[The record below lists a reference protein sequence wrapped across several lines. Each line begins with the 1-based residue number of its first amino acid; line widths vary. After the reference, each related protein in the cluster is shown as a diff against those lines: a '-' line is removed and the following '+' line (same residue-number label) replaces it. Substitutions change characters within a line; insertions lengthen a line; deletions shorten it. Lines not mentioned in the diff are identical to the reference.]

1 MLYREGD
8 GVEEIENRIEAVATK
23 LRRQPISWVDERSRM
38 PLTITYS
45 DLRKILFGTL
55 YSPTLAFPMVA
66 TIINLLYE
74 GYDDI
79 IKQIFGYPGNFD
91 AQPFCSN
98 ALPRTLYPDEAQI
111 SIMCSDKRYRVRRAF
126 RNLFE
131 VILTQRI
138 SSTRQSQIL
147 K

>member
-1 MLYREGD
+1 MKD
-8 GVEEIENRIEAVATK
+8 IENRIEAVAAK

-38 PLTITYS
+38 PITITYS
-45 DLRKILFGTL
+45 DLRMILFGTL
-55 YSPTLAFPMVA
+55 YSPTLAFPLVA
-66 TIINLLYE
+66 TIITLLYE

-79 IKQIFGYPGNFD
+79 LKQLFGYPGNFD
-91 AQPFCSN
+91 AQPFCSS
-98 ALPRTLYPDEAQI
+98 ALPRTLYPDEAHI

-131 VILTQRI
+131 VILTRRI
-138 SSTRQSQIL
+138 SSMRQSQIL